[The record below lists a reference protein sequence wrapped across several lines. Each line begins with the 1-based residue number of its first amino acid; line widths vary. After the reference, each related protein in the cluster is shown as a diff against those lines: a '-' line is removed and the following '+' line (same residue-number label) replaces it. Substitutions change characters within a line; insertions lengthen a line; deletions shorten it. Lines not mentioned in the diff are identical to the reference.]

1 MISTCYSFGLSE
13 RSWFLVIRYKV
24 RLVTNYRAHVEN
36 PELILSTI
44 ALHAVF
50 VLFAKFMKKAI
61 DNSTMG
67 MLQVI
72 LTEILASF
80 IFVAC
85 IFEKGLWYQNV
96 NENYFHVA
104 TAAQF
109 IYFVTFLPGKSNP
122 LGLIQQHGPGVQV
135 CSFFFVR
142 VLSPKLWG
150 NININHQFQN
160 QQFIIQ

>member
-1 MISTCYSFGLSE
+1 MPTFNRTHSVKSFDITAMLSALYKSTG
-13 RSWFLVIRYKV
+13 SWKTSSNITFKSS
-24 RLVTNYRAHVEN
+24 LVTNYRAHVEN

-50 VLFAKFMKKAI
+50 VLFSKFMKKAI

-80 IFVAC
+80 MFVAC

-135 CSFFFVR
+135 
-142 VLSPKLWG
+142 
-150 NININHQFQN
+150 
-160 QQFIIQ
+160 